1 MRVINATMLTE
12 LFIKHVFSKH
22 GVSNHITFDWRME
35 FVLKFFRSLAG
46 VLNIKL
52 HFISDYHLK
61 TDSQIEYT
69 NQTLEQFLRIYYNY
83 QQSDWMLAYSHEN
96 LELNQGSCSERTQQ
110 SFPLDF
116 PSYLYKYLLVCVS
129 ISCDHMTLTNNYIY
143 LI

>member
-1 MRVINATMLTE
+1 MDFIEQLPLSEDYMDILVIVDWLTKQAKFIPIIRVINTTILTE
-12 LFIKHVFSKH
+12 LFIKYVFSKH

-52 HFISDYHLK
+52 HFILDYYLK

-69 NQTLEQFLRIYYNY
+69 NQILEQFLRIYCNY

-96 LELNQGSCSERTQQ
+96 LELNQGSCSERTQ
-110 SFPLDF
+110 
-116 PSYLYKYLLVCVS
+116 
-129 ISCDHMTLTNNYIY
+129 
-143 LI
+143 

>member
-52 HFISDYHLK
+52 HFISDYYLK

-69 NQTLEQFLRIYYNY
+69 NQILEQFLRIYCNY

-96 LELNQGSCSERTQQ
+96 LELNQGSCSERTQ
-110 SFPLDF
+110 
-116 PSYLYKYLLVCVS
+116 
-129 ISCDHMTLTNNYIY
+129 
-143 LI
+143 